1 MESLRYRK
9 ARTEDMETVMALLT
23 AVFHGEQLI
32 PLDAVE
38 AFLAMAPQCW
48 VAELD
53 GVIVGSAAAWQDG
66 GQLHWGRLIVT
77 MALRG
82 RHIGTK
88 LAAFTFAELF
98 AQGIDSIF
106 MEARDTTVAIVGKMG
121 GTVAGEPV
129 PFYKGTVTPVWI
141 TRAAFARCSQEMQ
154 NGCSS

>member
-1 MESLRYRK
+1 MNTLLLRK
-9 ARTEDMETVMALLT
+9 ARPDDMDAIIALQID
-23 AVFHGEQLI
+23 VFHKEQLI
-32 PLDAVE
+32 PLDIVT
-38 AFLAMAPQCW
+38 AFTTMNPQCW

-53 GVIVGSAAAWQDG
+53 GVIVGTAAAWHEG
-66 GQLHWGRLIVT
+66 GHLHWGRFIVT
-77 MALRG
+77 KALQG

-106 MEARDTTVAIVGKMG
+106 MEARDTTVAIVSKMG

-129 PFYKGTVTPVWI
+129 PFYKGTVTPVWL
-141 TRAAFARCSQEMQ
+141 TKEAFAQYSQEMQ